1 MGGGARGG
9 GHESAVMGWV
19 GVMMSSEAPRGPG
32 GSHAFAAFSTPGGFL
47 VALAWRQARERGIL
61 DVWIPD
67 LTLTSLLA
75 MRGRERGAR
84 SEGEHR
90 TRHSHTH
97 NHTHRQTRL

>member
-1 MGGGARGG
+1 MWSGCPGRFA
-9 GHESAVMGWV
+9 SQDF
-19 GVMMSSEAPRGPG
+19 SFLKKKDFSEAPRGPG